1 MNETEK
7 HALRC
12 ETCDYYRLH
21 PEIDECM
28 ICTHPKFKDDIFMHD
43 ITGVE
48 FDRIEKMGCASHSKA
63 CEISNANILGEERN
77 KVLEKMISIL
87 AAHTLYSD
95 NFEKDKIKGGWILVG
110 GYEPIVE
117 DIELLAGKTKED

>member
-1 MNETEK
+1 MSEDKK

-12 ETCDYYRLH
+12 ETCKNINCRINYTT
-21 PEIDECM
+21 PEDQ
-28 ICTHPKFKDDIFMHD
+28 
-43 ITGVE
+43 ITLS
-48 FDRIEKMGCASHSKA
+48 FDPHSELENTMSFVQGISQVGCASHSEA

-117 DIELLAGKTKED
+117 DIELLAGKTKGD